1 MTVTLGSDGW
11 TNITESSDTHKIYV
25 SSSTGNDAT
34 AVVGDINHPYQT
46 LSAAMA
52 QVRDGYP
59 DWVLLK
65 AGDTWVDQSFGNLSV
80 SGRSADEPLLLS
92 SYGSGARPL
101 IETNSTNAVGIGT
114 NNGVAPHAAN
124 NIAVVGLEFY
134 AYTRDPSNPN
144 FAGASGNDQ
153 WGIDNLNHFDSFSG
167 RRFQIQFL

>member
-11 TNITESSDTHKIYV
+11 TDITESGDTHKIYV
-25 SSSTGNDAT
+25 SNSSGNDAT

-101 IETNSTNAVGIGT
+101 IETNSTQRSRHRDEP
-114 NNGVAPHAAN
+114 GVASHAAN

-134 AYTRDPSNPN
+134 AYTRDP
-144 FAGASGNDQ
+144 AIRILRARLATISGVST
-153 WGIDNLNHFDSFSG
+153 I
-167 RRFQIQFL
+167 